1 MIKTGIL
8 DLMTKILFA
17 SSDWL
22 IIRESMKLQKVLG
35 GKIRIEICNLIKQL
49 IKQ

>member
-8 DLMTKILFA
+8 DLMTKIFFA

-22 IIRESMKLQKVLG
+22 IIKELMKLQKGLG
-35 GKIRIEICNLIKQL
+35 WKI
-49 IKQ
+49 